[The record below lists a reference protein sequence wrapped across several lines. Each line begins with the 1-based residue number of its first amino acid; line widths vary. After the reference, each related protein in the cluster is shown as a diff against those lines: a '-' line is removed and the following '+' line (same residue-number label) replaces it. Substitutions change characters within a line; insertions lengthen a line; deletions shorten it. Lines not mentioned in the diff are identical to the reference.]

1 MVLVLWPAALV
12 EHARARD
19 DLVTNHLEARWLNAS
34 APVQQLFV
42 LELED
47 RTGLVRAVSGWRVSS
62 PQKTA
67 GEAAPFE
74 VRVEHRHER
83 FGIALIE
90 GCGCFAQAS
99 DHYGIHICRVWHIAN
114 GRTGRR
120 QRCAAGLGGNDRPR
134 RLTALPSRFPQCSV
148 VPARS

>member
-1 MVLVLWPAALV
+1 MVLALWPAALV
-12 EHARARD
+12 EHARTRD
-19 DLVTNHLEARWLNAS
+19 DLVTNHLEARWFNTS

-47 RTGLVRAVSGWRVSS
+47 RTGLVRAVSGWRVPS

-74 VRVEHRHER
+74 VRVQQRDQR

-90 GCGCFAQAS
+90 G
-99 DHYGIHICRVWHIAN
+99 
-114 GRTGRR
+114 
-120 QRCAAGLGGNDRPR
+120 
-134 RLTALPSRFPQCSV
+134 
-148 VPARS
+148 